1 MRTVLLISV
10 LFFTTAVSVGGAILV
25 GRANSQPD
33 QLQALGF
40 GLCNGNPCYRGLTP
54 GMTGWDKARKAATAL
69 GFEGNSAYLQ
79 LDNEVTAHWIV
90 SIEKALSDSLPVRSI
105 EADDPPMGERDSYAG
120 EVIALF
126 GPPCGIEF
134 LAVPG
139 TYWISYPTLPVEL
152 GNHTLDAF
160 APIHSILLI
169 DPTEESDLLGHALCG
184 QSEPNHPFEYY
195 RWVGFASNQKYRQQL
210 VNQYGN

>member
-1 MRTVLLISV
+1 MRFALLFAALTLTSIVL
-10 LFFTTAVSVGGAILV
+10 VGGAIML

-40 GLCNGNPCYRGLTP
+40 AVCGDNPCYRGLTP
-54 GMTGWDKARKAATAL
+54 GTTGWDKARKAATAL
-69 GFEGNSAYLQ
+69 GFEGNGSYLQ
-79 LDNEVTAHWIV
+79 LDNGATAHWIV

-105 EADDPPMGERDSYAG
+105 EADDPPTAERASYAG
-120 EVIALF
+120 EIVAMF
-126 GPPCGIEF
+126 GAPCGIEF

-139 TYWISYPTLPVEL
+139 TYWISYPTLRVEL

-160 APIHSILLI
+160 APIRSILLI

-184 QSEPNHPFEYY
+184 QSEPSHPFEYY
-195 RWVGFASNQKYRQQL
+195 RWVGFASNEKYRQQL